1 MGTSRRERE
10 RERERERKKERN
22 RRGEVERKQKEN
34 PSGTCLSGVPRR
46 PQMGCHSTTC
56 PRAPTQTAHGQRAM
70 ALLGATC
77 LSECRRLR
85 QQQATQCGPVLCFD
99 ASRAFNM
106 DANSAPRNRKPT
118 QTYACQHINKWINM
132 TVTCKNCS
140 EARAAS
146 PHPPPPQR

>member
-10 RERERERKKERN
+10 REKERN